1 MGEVSQCPSVSRSL
15 RGGLLLY
22 VAATDGQGPD
32 RLIWRKPVPVDDAL
46 GYRKD
51 AVEIHRDS
59 WAQQQ
64 AVHNGPDL
72 GWKTL
77 FSASRGTRVL
87 QKKNKK
93 RKKKLRQTLMSRIC
107 F

>member
-72 GWKTL
+72 GWKN
-77 FSASRGTRVL
+77 SVL
-87 QKKNKK
+87 SIPRDQSPAEKKK
-93 RKKKLRQTLMSRIC
+93 RKKKWRQTLMSRIC